1 MKPML
6 VFVEEENGTDVKLT
20 KEQLKKLISDAYEQG
35 VADGKNASCGH
46 HHYGNIPYI
55 PCSPTDDRIHWK
67 VPEVTCNDNTKQ
79 IVPLDALTEHKCS
92 DSAIPTTKVQVGNA
106 FAGVTSVT
114 I

>member
-35 VADGKNASCGH
+35 VTDGKNASCGH
-46 HHYGNIPYI
+46 NHYCNIPYI

-67 VPEVTCNDNTKQ
+67 VPEVTCNDKTAKV
-79 IVPLDALTEHKCS
+79 VPLTTLIGDECVDNAI
-92 DSAIPTTKVQVGNA
+92 SATKVQVGDA
-106 FAGVTSVT
+106 LGGVTTVS